1 MSQSPHRFLASY
13 LPLRYHA
20 ATSMLKNDDQPVVPA
35 SVTLP
40 EITIKAVVL
49 SIILAAIL
57 AAANAYLGLF
67 AGMTVSASIPAA
79 VASMAILRLFKRSN
93 ILENNIIQTA
103 ASSGE
108 ALAAGVIFTIPALL
122 LVGYWSDFDYWQ
134 TASIATVGG
143 LLGVLFTIPLR
154 RALIVTARLRFPEG
168 VATAEVLKVAAP
180 APGHD
185 QNKAGPAQATGDF
198 RTLVAAALVGGAV
211 KFGESGLRLWAE
223 SLEGAAQAGRTVLYA
238 GVNLSPAL
246 LAVGFII
253 GLNTA
258 VVVFLGGVI
267 GWLLLMPVYGLLYGL
282 PAGKTELAAAMTIWS
297 GQIRY
302 VGIGAMLTGGLW
314 TLTQLRQPVLN
325 SVKTL
330 RDSYRAASASPST
343 VISRT
348 EQDASLGWIVLPFV
362 LSLFPMA
369 WIYTAVVGNLTIGL
383 LMTVVMALAAFLFSS
398 VAAYMAGLVGSSS
411 NPVSGVT
418 IATIMV
424 ASLLLVLFMGSGH
437 AAGPAATLV
446 IGAVVCCAAA
456 MGGDNLQDLKT
467 GHLVGATPWKQQI
480 MQVVGV
486 LTGAV
491 VLVPVLSL
499 LQAKYGIGEPTTAHP
514 HPLSAPQAT
523 LMASLTRSVFGAG
536 LPWPLVGLGAVIG
549 GLVILADRLFEQRG
563 SEFRLPVLAVALGI
577 YLPLKLSATI
587 VLGGIIAALA
597 SRMAGTG
604 CPSRR
609 GLLFAAGLITGEALM
624 GIFLATPIALGA
636 LWPGLSPDPFM
647 LFGAP
652 PLGGWPG
659 LAVVVL
665 VGWILYRIAATH
677 SRA

>member
-1 MSQSPHRFLASY
+1 M
-13 LPLRYHA
+13 
-20 ATSMLKNDDQPVVPA
+20 NGDQPVVPA
-35 SVTLP
+35 TVTLP

-49 SIILAAIL
+49 SVILAAVL

-79 VASMAILRLFKRSN
+79 VASMAILRFFRRSN
-93 ILENNIIQTA
+93 ILENNIVQTA

-122 LVGYWSDFDYWQ
+122 LVGYWADFDYWQ
-134 TASIATVGG
+134 TTMIATVGG

-168 VATAEVLKVAAP
+168 VATAEVLKVGAADRPETPP
-180 APGHD
+180 AD
-185 QNKAGPAQATGDF
+185 STRDF
-198 RTLVAAALVGGAV
+198 RALFSAALLGGAV
-211 KFGESGLRLWAE
+211 KFGESGLRLWAD
-223 SLEGAAQAGRTVLYA
+223 SLEGAAQVGRTVFYA
-238 GVNLSPAL
+238 GLNLSPAL

-253 GLNTA
+253 GPYTA

-267 GWLLLMPVYGLLYGL
+267 GWMLLMPAYGLFNGL
-282 PAGKTELAAAMTIWS
+282 PPDRTELAAATAIWS

-314 TLTQLRQPVLN
+314 TLVTLREPVWKSLQ
-325 SVKTL
+325 TL
-330 RDSYRAASASPST
+330 RDSYRARSRSAA
-343 VISRT
+343 VIART
-348 EQDASLGWIVLPFV
+348 EQDASLLWIVVPFG
-362 LSLFPMA
+362 LSLLPMA
-369 WIYTAVVGNLTIGL
+369 WIYSTVVNSLPIGV
-383 LMTVVMALAAFLFSS
+383 LMTIVMALAAFLFSS

-418 IATIMV
+418 IATIMM
-424 ASLLLVLFMGSGH
+424 ASLLLVLFMGAGH
-437 AAGPAATLV
+437 PAGPAAALV

-467 GHLVGATPWKQQI
+467 GHLVGATPWKQQV

-499 LQAKYGIGEPTTAHP
+499 LQAKYGIGEPTVIHQ
-514 HPLSAPQAT
+514 HPLTAPQAT
-523 LMASLTRSVFGAG
+523 LMANLTRSVFGAG
-536 LPWPLVGLGAVIG
+536 LPWHLVGFGAAIG
-549 GLVILADRLFEQRG
+549 ALVIVLDHRQESRG

-577 YLPLKLSATI
+577 YLPLKLSAAI
-587 VLGGIIAALA
+587 CVGGFVSAFARSAA
-597 SRMAGTG
+597 GKEGET
-604 CPSRR
+604 SRR

-624 GIFLATPIALGA
+624 GIMLAMPIAFAA
-636 LWPGLSPDPFM
+636 LWPGLSPDPFTI
-647 LFGAP
+647 FDTP

-659 LAVVVL
+659 VVVVTL
-665 VGWILYRIAATH
+665 VGFALYRIAIIA
-677 SRA
+677 RKNKR